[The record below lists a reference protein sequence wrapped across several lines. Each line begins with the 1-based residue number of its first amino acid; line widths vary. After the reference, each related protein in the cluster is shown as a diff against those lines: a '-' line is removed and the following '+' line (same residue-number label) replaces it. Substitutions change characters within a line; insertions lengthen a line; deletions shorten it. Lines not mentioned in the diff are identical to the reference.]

1 MKRSI
6 RRHQQ
11 YVAKLRRMQILIAC
25 AAWTPSR
32 DAGDWLL
39 RPRPSCQINRLA
51 MKEPGWWVHEKVI
64 RPARLE
70 TRRNEHAIERGRDA
84 DAVLWPDCKRPHE
97 YYW

>member
-11 YVAKLRRMQILIAC
+11 RVAKLRHMQILVAC
-25 AAWTPSR
+25 GAWTPWR
-32 DAGDWLL
+32 DSGDWLW
-39 RPRPSCQINRLA
+39 RPKAWRQINRFA

-70 TRRNEHAIERGRDA
+70 TRRNEHGIERGLDP